1 MAISTDV
8 GLDTSVILR
17 LLTGEPPDQAEAA
30 AEAIVLANRNGA
42 SVFVSDTVVL
52 EAYFAL
58 QTAYN
63 VSKKAA
69 LLALAEMFHS
79 GAVQPEPGGCAKDVL
94 DACLHSASKP
104 GFADRMIHAR
114 YRSHGA
120 KMLTFEKAASK
131 LPGTEVLHNKKGSS
145 VKE

>member
-1 MAISTDV
+1 MAISTDI
-8 GLDTSVILR
+8 GLDTSVVLR
-17 LLTGEPPDQAEAA
+17 LLLGEPPEQAEAA
-30 AEAIVLANRNGA
+30 ARALVLAKMNGA
-42 SVFVSDTVVL
+42 SVFVSDIVVL

-69 LLALAEMFHS
+69 LLALAGMFNS
-79 GAVQPEPGGCAKDVL
+79 GAVQPEPGGCAQGIL
-94 DACLHSASKP
+94 NACLESASKP

-120 KMLTFEKAASK
+120 KMLTFEKASAK
-131 LPGTEVLHNKKGSS
+131 LSGAEVL
-145 VKE
+145 